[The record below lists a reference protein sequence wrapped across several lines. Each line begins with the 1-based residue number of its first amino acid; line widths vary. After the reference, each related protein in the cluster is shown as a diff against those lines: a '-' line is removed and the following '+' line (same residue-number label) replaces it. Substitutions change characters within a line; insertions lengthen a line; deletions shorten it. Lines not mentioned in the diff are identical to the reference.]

1 MISRDAPAVLTIH
14 GSDDGIVPVEQA
26 QLLHATLKEKGVK
39 EHLRI
44 IEGGHHAGFAP
55 TQYAEA
61 YDAVFAFLK
70 ELKQRP

>member
-1 MISRDAPAVLTIH
+1 M
-14 GSDDGIVPVEQA
+14 EQA

-55 TQYAEA
+55 AQYAKA